1 PGRAAA
7 RGAGAA
13 GRGAGGRGEHHLA
26 GHRRRRARRAEPGD
40 AVRGRRAPRHRRGDR
55 RGHRRHRRPRP
66 AHRCAAGAA
75 GTRRDALDPT
85 AGGAQTMTGNPFLD
99 SLDWLGDP
107 LRWSGPDGIP
117 LRTLEHLGYT
127 ALGVLVAALLAVP
140 IGLYVGHTG
149 RFKGLAV
156 AAAGAARALP
166 TLGLVTLFALLLGI
180 GLTAPLASFVILAI
194 PSLLAG
200 AYSAIASADPA
211 TVDAAR
217 AQGMTELQIL
227 ARVEIA
233 LGMPLLIGGF
243 RGATVQVVATAML
256 AAYVGNGGLGRYI
269 FQGLGSQNY
278 PQMIAGSLL
287 VIVLAL
293 VLDLALLLT

>member
-1 PGRAAA
+1 MNDSPFVESLRW
-7 RGAGAA
+7 
-13 GRGAGGRGEHHLA
+13 L
-26 GHRRRRARRAEPGD
+26 AEP
-40 AVRGRRAPRHRRGDR
+40 
-55 RGHRRHRRPRP
+55 
-66 AHRCAAGAA
+66 
-75 GTRRDALDPT
+75 
-85 AGGAQTMTGNPFLD
+85 
-99 SLDWLGDP
+99 S
-107 LRWSGPDGIP
+107 RWSGPAGIP

-127 ALGVLVAALLAVP
+127 ALGVLHAALLAIP
-140 IGLYVGHTG
+140 LGLAVGHTG

-156 AAAGAARALP
+156 ATAGAARALP
-166 TLGLVTLFALLLGI
+166 TLGLVTLFALLMGI
-180 GLTAPLASFVILAI
+180 GLTAPLLSFVILAI

-200 AYSAIASADPA
+200 AYSAVESADRA

-227 ARVEIA
+227 TRVELP
-233 LGMPLLIGGF
+233 LGMPLLIGGV

-287 VIVLAL
+287 VIALAL
-293 VLDLALLLT
+293 VLDLVLLLIQRLSTPRGLRAA

>member
-1 PGRAAA
+1 MNDSPFVESLRW
-7 RGAGAA
+7 
-13 GRGAGGRGEHHLA
+13 L
-26 GHRRRRARRAEPGD
+26 AEP
-40 AVRGRRAPRHRRGDR
+40 
-55 RGHRRHRRPRP
+55 
-66 AHRCAAGAA
+66 
-75 GTRRDALDPT
+75 
-85 AGGAQTMTGNPFLD
+85 
-99 SLDWLGDP
+99 S
-107 LRWSGPDGIP
+107 RWSGPAGIP

-127 ALGVLVAALLAVP
+127 ALGVLLAALLAIP
-140 IGLYVGHTG
+140 LGLAVGHTG

-156 AAAGAARALP
+156 ATAGAARALP
-166 TLGLVTLFALLLGI
+166 TLGLVTLFALLMGI
-180 GLTAPLASFVILAI
+180 GLTAPLLSFVILAI

-200 AYSAIASADPA
+200 AYSAVESADRA

-227 ARVEIA
+227 TRVELP
-233 LGMPLLIGGF
+233 LGMPLLIGGV

-287 VIVLAL
+287 VIALAL
-293 VLDLALLLT
+293 VLDLVLLLIQRLSIPRGLRAA

>member
-1 PGRAAA
+1 
-7 RGAGAA
+7 
-13 GRGAGGRGEHHLA
+13 
-26 GHRRRRARRAEPGD
+26 
-40 AVRGRRAPRHRRGDR
+40 
-55 RGHRRHRRPRP
+55 
-66 AHRCAAGAA
+66 
-75 GTRRDALDPT
+75 
-85 AGGAQTMTGNPFLD
+85 MTGNPFLD

-200 AYSAIASADPA
+200 AYSAIESADPA

-227 ARVEIA
+227 TRVEIP
-233 LGMPLLIGGF
+233 LGMPLLIGGV

-293 VLDLALLLT
+293 VLDLALLLTQRITAPPGATAP

>member
-1 PGRAAA
+1 MN
-7 RGAGAA
+7 
-13 GRGAGGRGEHHLA
+13 
-26 GHRRRRARRAEPGD
+26 D
-40 AVRGRRAPRHRRGDR
+40 S
-55 RGHRRHRRPRP
+55 
-66 AHRCAAGAA
+66 
-75 GTRRDALDPT
+75 
-85 AGGAQTMTGNPFLD
+85 PFLE
-99 SLDWLGDP
+99 SFRWLGDP
-107 LRWSGPDGIP
+107 SRWSGPAGIP

-127 ALGVLVAALLAVP
+127 ALGVVVAALLAVP
-140 IGLYVGHTG
+140 LGLAVGHTG

-156 AAAGAARALP
+156 ATAGAARALP
-166 TLGLVTLFALLLGI
+166 TLGLVTLFALLMGI
-180 GLTAPLASFVILAI
+180 GLTAPLLSFVILAI

-200 AYSAIASADPA
+200 AYSAVESVEPA

-227 ARVEIA
+227 TRVEIP
-233 LGMPLLIGGF
+233 LGMPLLIGGV

-269 FQGLGSQNY
+269 FQGLGSQDY

-293 VLDLALLLT
+293 ILDLALLLIQRLSAPRGLRAT